1 MCTFFFNLPL
11 SLLHSAVALICSV
24 YAPRASTAKANL
36 DAGDSTTSTVVN
48 AHTLR
53 ADNGPL
59 GVKGAYCWRELC
71 FFARDSVS
79 RCFTGIV
86 ANVPLLGF
94 KYAPLLFFLLQTKK
108 KESKNKGGLRIAS

>member
-24 YAPRASTAKANL
+24 YAARASTAKANL

-48 AHTLR
+48 AHTLTE
-53 ADNGPL
+53 DNGPL
-59 GVKGAYCWRELC
+59 GVKGAYCGRELC

-79 RCFTGIV
+79 RRFTGIV
-86 ANVPLLGF
+86 AHVPLLGF
-94 KYAPLLFFLLQTKK
+94 KYAPLFFFCCRQKK
-108 KESKNKGGLRIAS
+108 KRKQE